1 MEYDA
6 KIYIAGHRG
15 LVGSSLLRKLNSLG
29 YTNLVYLSSSILDLR
44 NKKDVDDFFQTVR
57 PDYVFLSAA
66 KVGGIVFN
74 QQNQGSLLYDNL
86 QIQNNVIDAAYR
98 NNTKKFMFMGSVCVY
113 PRECPQPILEEHLMT
128 GPLEPTNEAYA
139 LSKIVGLKMARMYSE
154 QYGFNSISIMPAN
167 LYGINDNFD
176 PVNSHVI
183 PGMIRKFIDAKNSNA
198 DAVTL
203 FGDGSPTRE
212 FLYVDDLAEA
222 CIKLMNEYDSPDHI
236 NIGSGDEWSIKDIA
250 DKIVQTVGYKGEILW
265 DTTKPNGAPRRKLNI
280 SKILNLGWQPTISL
294 DEGLKRTVE
303 WYESQT

>member
-98 NNTKKFMFMGSVCVY
+98 NNTKKFMFMGSVCIY

-139 LSKIVGLKMARMYSE
+139 LSKIVGLKMARMYRE

-183 PGMIRKFIDAKNSNA
+183 PGMIRKFVDAKNSNA

-212 FLYVDDLAEA
+212 FLYVDDLTEA

-265 DTTKPNGAPRRKLNI
+265 DTARPNGAPRRKLDI

-294 DEGLKRTVE
+294 DEGLRRTVE

>member
-1 MEYDA
+1 
-6 KIYIAGHRG
+6 
-15 LVGSSLLRKLNSLG
+15 
-29 YTNLVYLSSSILDLR
+29 
-44 NKKDVDDFFQTVR
+44 
-57 PDYVFLSAA
+57 
-66 KVGGIVFN
+66 
-74 QQNQGSLLYDNL
+74 
-86 QIQNNVIDAAYR
+86 
-98 NNTKKFMFMGSVCVY
+98 
-113 PRECPQPILEEHLMT
+113 MT